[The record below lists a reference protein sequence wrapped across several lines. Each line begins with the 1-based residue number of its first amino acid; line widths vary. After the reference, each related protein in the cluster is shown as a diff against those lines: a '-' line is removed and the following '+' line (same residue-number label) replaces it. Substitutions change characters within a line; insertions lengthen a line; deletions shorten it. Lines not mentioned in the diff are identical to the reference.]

1 MQKTLLAE
9 KKIFRKLE
17 TVLLMGFQ
25 TINKTL
31 TGN

>member
-17 TVLLMGFQ
+17 MGFQ